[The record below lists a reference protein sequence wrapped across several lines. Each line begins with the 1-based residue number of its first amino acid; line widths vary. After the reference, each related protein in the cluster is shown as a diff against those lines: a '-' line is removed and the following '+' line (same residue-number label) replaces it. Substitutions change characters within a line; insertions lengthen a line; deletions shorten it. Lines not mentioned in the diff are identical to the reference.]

1 MLLSQALLQVPVAE
15 NEDAA
20 PEVPARAF
28 RVVCDNMLQGLA
40 RSLRCVGADV
50 LVLGAGEDHR
60 RAAEVSVL
68 GLCAHPPGARGLLG
82 PCPLVAGP
90 CLRLPGQRTGLPWV
104 QGQRCLW
111 LPGTWG
117 LPPGTLSAPLAC
129 PHPQPLVLWALET
142 LCRKRL
148 CSRPRQGPACGDTSP
163 RGHGENLSGGSQ
175 NSGVLNVG
183 GSLPHRHMDTEPHT
197 THPPKCTVHWL
208 SYTHSAVR
216 PQPQPSE
223 DVAVAARAPAPGGR
237 GSVHIG
243 ALSWTA
249 GHVHWAPAFRVHR
262 RRGVL
267 GLPSLW

>member
-1 MLLSQALLQVPVAE
+1 MAE

-40 RSLRCVGADV
+40 RSLRCLGADV

-90 CLRLPGQRTGLPWV
+90 CLRLPGQRTGLHWV

-117 LPPGTLSAPLAC
+117 LPQGTLSLLWGWAC

-142 LCRKRL
+142 LCRRRL
-148 CSRPRQGPACGDTSP
+148 CSRPRQGPAYGDTSP
-163 RGHGENLSGGSQ
+163 RGHGENLSGGLRIRGFERGWVAPPQ
-175 NSGVLNVG
+175 A
-183 GSLPHRHMDTEPHT
+183 RRRRT
-197 THPPKCTVHWL
+197 THNSPAQVYRSL
-208 SYTHSAVR
+208 LFLHSQCRATITTAV
-216 PQPQPSE
+216 Q
-223 DVAVAARAPAPGGR
+223 DVAVATPRPGPWRSGLRPERLAACTGR
-237 GSVHIG
+237 L
-243 ALSWTA
+243 LS
-249 GHVHWAPAFRVHR
+249 GFIV
-262 RRGVL
+262 VL
-267 GLPSLW
+267 VC